1 MIMNAKDRDQCKKF
15 GGGLL
20 LSVLAPIN
28 EPTSLKRSAAS
39 SELYSGIALI
49 GEVEATGDRQAFV
62 VNETNGLW

>member
-1 MIMNAKDRDQCKKF
+1 M
-15 GGGLL
+15 